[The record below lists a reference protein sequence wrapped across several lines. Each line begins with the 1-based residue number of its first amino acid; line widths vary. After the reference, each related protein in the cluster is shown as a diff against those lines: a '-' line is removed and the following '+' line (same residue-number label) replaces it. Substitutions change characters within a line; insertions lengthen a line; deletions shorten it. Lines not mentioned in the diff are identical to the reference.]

1 MHPLLLRAIS
11 MVYWF
16 GMLLA
21 IIALASV
28 IGSVSLTHKLH
39 RERFTLEGEIRKS
52 ALDPD
57 LSHARR
63 KIFLGHMPLV

>member
-1 MHPLLLRAIS
+1 

-16 GMLLA
+16 GMLLV

-28 IGSVSLTHKLH
+28 IGSVSLTNKLR
-39 RERFTLEGEIRKS
+39 RERFTLESEISQS
-52 ALDPD
+52 ALYPD

>member
-1 MHPLLLRAIS
+1 

-21 IIALASV
+21 IIDLASV
-28 IGSVSLTHKLH
+28 IGSVSLTHKLR
-39 RERFTLEGEIRKS
+39 RERFTLESAIRQS
-52 ALDPD
+52 ALHPD
-57 LSHARR
+57 LSQARR

>member
-1 MHPLLLRAIS
+1 

-28 IGSVSLTHKLH
+28 IGSVSLTNKLR
-39 RERFTLEGEIRKS
+39 RERFTLESEIPQS
-52 ALDPD
+52 ALHPD